1 MKKLLLFVVLCFIY
15 TYGHSQTVHVTSFQH
30 IVRWVNEL
38 NFPPYITQDDVRDSV
53 RQVVSDEL
61 GRHFKLTEVSMP
73 ADIEYRYIS
82 EFGKA
87 AMKQPAAA
95 GNAGDYQVAIYSF
108 ITRATV
114 GFAVNWKMK
123 VVANQNGKTVYTRE
137 TEHEIEYF
145 SPSGY
150 MTAVS
155 WFSEESFIKTYRE
168 LFSELLENSN
178 PLPGKIVLGSP
189 EEKEKEIRMI
199 IPDPGKLLLKTNGN
213 FLQAGNFT
221 LSLHKDKDSLAAVT
235 YRDGWDASS
244 GPLINMSEVGAS
256 LLSDLTGLRIGYN
269 TKSKQ
274 KRFGRINYADGREL
288 KLRMEWVE
296 VTQRVSDGSVEGSY
310 VTSPMVAEA
319 YEQKE
324 LVAYFTFMSLNA
336 DVNVRRNMMA
346 ANVNPGQ
353 MMNYKIQGKIGDY
366 PVIASYNSQNGFIEL
381 SEDGKVKV
389 IVNMQNLNPASNS
402 FSGTKM
408 TKNKKTM
415 VGSTSGVGS
424 RPRTGEPEWYPFYH
438 LPNLTE
444 RELLRYLDVIL
455 CLFFGMGNQN

>member
-1 MKKLLLFVVLCFIY
+1 MKRALLFSGIFFCHLFSF
-15 TYGHSQTVHVTSFQH
+15 SQSVHVTSFQH
-30 IVRWVNEL
+30 IVRWVNEV

-61 GRHFKLTEVSMP
+61 GRHFKIQEVVMP

-95 GNAGDYQVAIYSF
+95 GNAGDYQVAVYSF

-114 GFAVNWKMK
+114 GFAVNWKLK

-155 WFSEESFIKTYRE
+155 WYSEESFIKIYRE

-189 EEKEKEIRMI
+189 EEKEKEVRMI

-221 LSLHKDKDSLAAVT
+221 LSLHNDKDSLATVI

-244 GPLINMSEVGAS
+244 GPLINMSEIGAS

-274 KRFGRINYADGREL
+274 KRFGRINYADGREI

-296 VTQRVSDGSVEGSY
+296 VTQRVSDGSVDGSY
-310 VTSPMVAEA
+310 VASPMVAEA

-402 FSGTKM
+402 FSGTRM
-408 TKNKKTM
+408 SKNKKTM
-415 VGSTSGVGS
+415 TGSSSGVGS
-424 RPRTGEPEWYPFYH
+424 KPRSGEPEWYPFYH
-438 LPNLTE
+438 VPELSE
-444 RELLRYLDVIL
+444 REKLRYLDVIL